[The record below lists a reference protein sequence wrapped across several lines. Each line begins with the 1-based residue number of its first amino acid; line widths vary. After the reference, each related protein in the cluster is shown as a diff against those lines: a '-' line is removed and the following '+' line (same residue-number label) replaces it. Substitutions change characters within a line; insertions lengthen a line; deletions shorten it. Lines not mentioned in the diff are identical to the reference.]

1 MQPGSKKRT
10 PRRPPPVSSLKAP
23 TVTERPASQAKR
35 LKANWLFDW
44 GETIVVAFILALVI
58 RAFFLQVF
66 WIPSSSMEPTLDIQ
80 DRIVVNKVL
89 YHFRPP
95 RRMEI
100 IVFRETG
107 SSGSHNKDLIKRL
120 VGLPGEKLE
129 VRNGIIY
136 INGQP
141 LKEEHPMNQDFADFG
156 PVQIPA
162 DAYFVMGD
170 NRPASADSRYWGF
183 LPKKNVIGQACWR
196 LWPLSRFGWL

>member
-1 MQPGSKKRT
+1 
-10 PRRPPPVSSLKAP
+10 VSRLNEP
-23 TVTERPASQAKR
+23 TVTDLPSGQGKR

-44 GETIVVAFILALVI
+44 GETIVVALLLALVI

-80 DRIVVNKVL
+80 DRIVVNKVA
-89 YHFRPP
+89 YHFRSP

-107 SSGSHNKDLIKRL
+107 SFGPKNKDLIKRL
-120 VGLPGEKLE
+120 VGLPGEQLE
-129 VRNGIIY
+129 VRNGIVHID
-136 INGQP
+136 GQP

-156 PVQIPA
+156 PVQIPS

-183 LPKKNVIGQACWR
+183 LPKKNVIGKAFWR
-196 LWPLSRFGWL
+196 LWPLSRFGWI